1 MATTKFFNHVHGNH
15 PRTNKFDLSYS
26 NTFSAQIGYLYPV
39 SCDLVYP
46 GSFFKNSFYLHAE
59 IQPLVAPIM
68 CDVQIFVHQ
77 FFVPLRLLFG
87 FDPEDG
93 ENVWE
98 KFITGGKDGLY
109 NTPLPSWSPSWT
121 DENFS
126 SKKIWDYVGL
136 PVVHEA
142 KSLEDS
148 TLVWRPRVPADIQVL
163 DIPKRAY
170 NFIYNEL
177 YRDEMRID
185 EVDLT
190 SEDLQRVSFRKDYFT
205 SAIDSPVLGPVSAL
219 PLNLSGILPVTF
231 ETTATPNYTYLANR
245 LWFGPLEPGTSS
257 TSTLKSTQL
266 AIGSNDTG
274 KPVTASVDSSGIS
287 STTFDVNE
295 LRFSFA
301 VQRLLELSAISGVRY
316 TEFLSAHFGV
326 SPSDSRLDR
335 PEYIGGQVVP
345 LLVSPSVQT
354 SGTDDQS
361 VSRQQTPQGNKSGIG
376 SVDTVLGLGKYRVLE
391 HGVIMTM
398 LSIRPKPIYKQGVNR
413 QWLCPD
419 GRYSFYFMEFAFL
432 GEQPI
437 YNCELYTDP
446 DAVDEDDNKLDS
458 QVFGYQSAWNFLRS
472 KNNMVSGAVR
482 DQFSYW
488 TMAREFSQ
496 HPALNKD
503 FLEIV
508 NTDFNQIF
516 AVQNEDEFV
525 INFSNLSVGYLPLPL
540 YSNPGLIDHVYGQ

>member
-1 MATTKFFNHVHGNH
+1 MATAKFFNHVHGNH

-93 ENVWE
+93 ENIWE
-98 KFITGGKDGLY
+98 KFISGGKDGLY
-109 NTPLPSWSPSWT
+109 STPLPSWTPDWT

-219 PLNLSGILPVTF
+219 PLNLSGILPVVF
-231 ETTATPNYTYLANR
+231 VQEAA
-245 LWFGPLEPGTSS
+245 GKS
-257 TSTLKSTQL
+257 TSGAGGYGLRVPTDYDGRQIALYNL
-266 AIGSNDTG
+266 DGSGGIYAGTG
-274 KPVTASVDSSGIS
+274 RVSASVDSSGIS

-419 GRYSFYFMEFAFL
+419 GRYSFYFPEFAFL

-446 DAVDEDDNKLDS
+446 DAVDEDNNKLDS

-472 KNNMVSGAVR
+472 KTNMVSGAVR

-488 TMAREFSQ
+488 TMAREFDQ